1 MILDEIVDLLKQL
14 VILKSESHYD
24 ALALWI
30 AHTFAIPE
38 FDFTPRL
45 GVWSPEKRCGKSLLL
60 EIISYLV
67 PRKIMTSSI
76 SSAALF
82 RIIAKDES
90 VVILMD
96 ESDTVFGRNGDKEKA
111 EALRQIMNS
120 GFKRG
125 VFAIR
130 CEAPSFD
137 TKEFATFS
145 PMVIAGIGTSAI
157 PETVADRS
165 ILIEMKRKT
174 SSETIREFE
183 SDEVEEIFTPY
194 RIALGDWVKEN
205 SGNFRASKPEMP
217 SELNSRARDVWKPLY
232 KIAESAG
239 QKWREK
245 AWSASLAFSSDSQ
258 EEDEVSLSLKLLEDI
273 RGVFQGDRM
282 ATKDLLN
289 ALREEEESP
298 WAYMDGFNPHLVARI
313 LKDYG
318 IHPKPF
324 GGGKVRGY
332 YRKHFEDAWSRYLPE
347 SVTSV
352 TSVTFPPDLTIL

>member
-1 MILDEIVDLLKQL
+1 MILDDLVALLKEL
-14 VILKSESHYD
+14 IILKSDSHYD

-30 AHTFAIPE
+30 AHTFAISE
-38 FDFTPRL
+38 FDFSPRL

-96 ESDTVFGRNGDKEKA
+96 ESDAVFGRHGDKEKA

-174 SSETIREFE
+174 SNENIREFE
-183 SDEVEEIFTPY
+183 SDEVDELFTPL
-194 RIALGDWVKEN
+194 RVALGEWVSKN
-205 SGNFRASKPEMP
+205 SAKFRSCKPEMP
-217 SELNSRARDVWKPLY
+217 SELNSRARDVWKSLF

-239 QKWREK
+239 QEWKER
-245 AWSASLAFSSDSQ
+245 AWNASLSLSLDSS
-258 EEDEVSLSLKLLEDI
+258 EEDEVSLSIKLLEDI

-282 ATKDLLN
+282 ATKDILN
-289 ALREEEESP
+289 ALRQEEESP
-298 WAYMDGFNPHLVARI
+298 WAYMDGFNPHLLRRW
-313 LKDYG
+313 KWG
-318 IHPKPF
+318 IP
-324 GGGKVRGY
+324 
-332 YRKHFEDAWSRYLPE
+332 
-347 SVTSV
+347 
-352 TSVTFPPDLTIL
+352 

>member
-1 MILDEIVDLLKQL
+1 MILDDLVTLLKEL
-14 VILKSESHYD
+14 IILKSDSHYD

-30 AHTFAIPE
+30 THTFAIPE

-96 ESDTVFGRNGDKEKA
+96 ESDAVFGKYGDKEKA

-130 CEAPSFD
+130 CEAPSFEP
-137 TKEFATFS
+137 KKFATFS

-174 SSETIREFE
+174 SGENIREFE
-183 SDEVEEIFTPY
+183 SDEVESLFTPF
-194 RIALGDWVKEN
+194 RVVVGDWVSEN
-205 SGNFRASKPEMP
+205 SGRFRSSKPEMP
-217 SELNSRARDVWKPLY
+217 PELNSRALDVWKPLY
-232 KIAESAG
+232 KMAEAAGSEWRNRAWIASII
-239 QKWREK
+239 
-245 AWSASLAFSSDSQ
+245 LSSDSQ
-258 EEDEVSLSLKLLEDI
+258 EEDEVSLSIKLLGDI
-273 RGVFQGDRM
+273 KEVLQGDRM
-282 ATKDLLN
+282 PSRALLN
-289 ALREEEESP
+289 ALTQLEESP
-298 WAYMDGFNPHLVARI
+298 WAYMDRFTPYRLARM
-313 LKDYG
+313 LSDFG
-318 IHPKPF
+318 VHPKPF
-324 GGGKVRGY
+324 RGGKVRGY
-332 YRKHFEDAWSRYLPE
+332 YRSQFEDPWKRYLPK

-352 TSVTFPPDLTIL
+352 TSVT